1 MTVVTVNGGACGFLA
16 RIRTTKLDKQSLRIE
31 IESECEFVRE
41 LNRVI
46 EENGLLTLK
55 DILGTCEAG
64 NPVFRAASL
73 SLPHSAC
80 PVRVAILKA
89 AEVELGLNVPCDISI
104 EFERIPE

>member
-16 RIRTTKLDKQSLRIE
+16 RISTNKVDKQSLQVD
-31 IESECEFVRE
+31 IESECEFVQE
-41 LNRVI
+41 LSRAI
-46 EENGLLTLK
+46 EQIGLLTLG
-55 DILGTCEAG
+55 DILGTDEAK
-64 NPVFRAASL
+64 NPILREASL
-73 SLPHSAC
+73 SLRHSAC